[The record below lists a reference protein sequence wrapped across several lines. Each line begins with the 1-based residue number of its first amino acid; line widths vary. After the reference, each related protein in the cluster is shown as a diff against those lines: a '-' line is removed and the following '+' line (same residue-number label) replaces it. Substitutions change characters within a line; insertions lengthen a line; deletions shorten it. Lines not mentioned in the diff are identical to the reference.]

1 MIQQGLSLKKWAIY
15 NKIWEPYNWRTFV
28 EKDLVPF
35 YRQAFILN
43 EFYNFLKGKE
53 ICGKNSLKDIEDEV
67 LKNKVRVAIYGGAD
81 NPATSFANFMYYYFG
96 LRAEN
101 ASSFEESK
109 KYYESWGDSIK
120 ISVHDKSWI
129 KSIPIDDLVSKL
141 RSIINEICSK
151 IGIRLSEV
159 GIQETYPY
167 YPSGFIKPDTLLP
180 QPGEKPE
187 KLISLINEFRQKA
200 VDLSIGVNPFTTF
213 VFYIRA
219 IPLLS
224 LMKFLECDIDKITKL
239 ANFIGLRAYSMID
252 FQEVR
257 LPTKSPDKF
266 ILAYNRYSYNL
277 VYSLLELQKYLMN
290 VEQTAGETYSN
301 FIYEAINQIHIS
313 FEPWKGYYEPI
324 FALLNETLKNKDLR
338 YPTSYRF
345 YIENGKITMIAGKEV
360 PSKIEAREFLIK
372 ISPIISAGIIN
383 DLYLSGSYFE
393 LYFHLPTREWINKVI
408 ANEGKT

>member
-1 MIQQGLSLKKWAIY
+1 MQLSLSLKKWAID
-15 NKIWEPYNWRTFV
+15 NKIWEPYSWKIFL

-35 YRQAFILN
+35 YKQAFILN
-43 EFYNFLKGKE
+43 EFYNFLKSEKV
-53 ICGKNSLKDIEDEV
+53 CGKNSLRDIEDEI
-67 LKNKVRVAIYGGAD
+67 LRNKIRVAIYGGAE
-81 NPATSFANFMYYYFG
+81 NPATSFAKFMYEYFG
-96 LRAEN
+96 IHAEN
-101 ASSFEESK
+101 ASTFEESI

-129 KSIPIDDLVSKL
+129 KSIPIENLVSEL
-141 RSIINEICSK
+141 QSIISEICSK

-159 GIQETYPY
+159 GIQETYPWS
-167 YPSGFIKPDTLLP
+167 PSGIIEPDLLLP
-180 QPGEKPE
+180 NPGEKPE

-213 VFYIRA
+213 IFYIRA

-224 LMKFLECDIDKITKL
+224 IMKFLECDMDKITKL
-239 ANFIGLRAYSMID
+239 ANFLGLRAYSMID
-252 FQEVR
+252 LQEVG
-257 LPTKSPDKF
+257 LPTKSPDKS
-266 ILAYNRYSYNL
+266 ILAYRYGYRNL
-277 VYSLLELQKYLMN
+277 VYSLLEFQKYLTN
-290 VEQTAGETYSN
+290 VEQVAGEAYRN
-301 FIYEAINQIHIS
+301 FIYEAINQIHIN

-338 YPTSYRF
+338 YLISCRF

-360 PSKIEAREFLIK
+360 PSKIETREFLIK
-372 ISPIISAGIIN
+372 ISAVISAGIIN
-383 DLYLSGSYFE
+383 DLYLGGSYFE